1 MKQRINLISLGCSK
15 NLVDSERLL
24 KMLEDKGFEVSF
36 ESEGD
41 FDAVIVNTCGFIG
54 DAKEQSINTILNW
67 IRAKEEGRISKLL
80 VMGCLSERY
89 RTELPTELPEVDG
102 WFGKFNWPEVITFLT
117 KEMPKPTVER
127 HLTTPPH
134 YAYIKIAEGCN
145 RFCAFCAIPLITG
158 RYKSRPIEDI
168 CNEVKALVAKGVSEF
183 NIIAQDLSYYGKDIY
198 GEYRIAALVEA
209 LSEISGVKWIRLHY
223 LYPHDFPYDL
233 LDVMARKENVC
244 KYMDI
249 ALQHSSD
256 AVLKKMR
263 RHIDHRQ
270 TEQLLAEIRRRVP
283 GIHIRT
289 TLMVGFPGEG
299 DNEFEELMEFT
310 KAQRFERM
318 GAFAYCEED
327 DTYAAL
333 NYNDSI
339 PQEIKQQ
346 RLGKLMALQE
356 QISDEIQ
363 QTKIGKTIEVVIDRV
378 DGEYYSCRS
387 QFDSPEV
394 DPEILVKND
403 NRHAPG
409 TYHNVRITGALPFEL
424 IGEFV

>member
-36 ESEGD
+36 ESDGD

-89 RTELPTELPEVDG
+89 RTELPAELPEVDG

-127 HLTTPPH
+127 HLTTPAH

-244 KYMDI
+244 KYIDI

-263 RHIDHRQ
+263 RHIDHKQ

-346 RLGKLMALQE
+346 RLDKLMALQE

-363 QTKIGKTIEVVIDRV
+363 QTKIGKTIEVAIDRV

>member
-89 RTELPTELPEVDG
+89 RTELPAELPEVDG

-127 HLTTPPH
+127 HLTTPAH

-223 LYPHDFPYDL
+223 LYPHDFPYNL
-233 LDVMARKENVC
+233 LDVMAHKENVC

-263 RHIDHRQ
+263 RHIDHKQ
-270 TEQLLAEIRRRVP
+270 TEQLLAKIRRRVP

-327 DTYAAL
+327 DTYAAI

-339 PQEIKQQ
+339 PQEIKRQ
-346 RLGKLMALQE
+346 RLDKLMALQE